1 MFSFGPSL
9 DLSFEGFLFWKYFEM
24 VLTSLA
30 VLTGSGGG
38 GGNLTIEAGTG
49 LGAVLFD
56 FVSGEGVILGVN
68 FAEIF
73 SLSVFD
79 LLSVYKESQLDW

>member
-1 MFSFGPSL
+1 M
-9 DLSFEGFLFWKYFEM
+9 
-24 VLTSLA
+24 
-30 VLTGSGGG
+30 
-38 GGNLTIEAGTG
+38 IEAGTS
-49 LGAVLFD
+49 LGAILFN
-56 FVSGEGVILGVN
+56 FIFEEGAILGVN